1 MDMTGDR
8 LIPAPRET
16 VWAALNDP
24 DVLKASIPGCES
36 IEKLSDTEL
45 KAIASLKI
53 GPINARFN
61 GKVTLEDLDPPNGYN
76 LNGEGQGGVAGFA
89 KGGARVRLE
98 EEQGAT
104 RLRYEVHAQIGGKMA
119 QLGARLIDSTARSLS
134 EKFFNNFSA
143 QVAPQVEENVAEA
156 EAAAVEAVPA
166 EAASAETAP
175 AEAASAGA
183 GHGAESQAPA
193 EHASTHVPAHADEDA
208 GNPTV
213 AGLPVGIWIPL
224 VIAIVV
230 VSIVLARF
238 FG

>member
-1 MDMTGDR
+1 MDMTGER

-36 IEKLSDTEL
+36 IEKLSDTEM

-89 KGGARVRLE
+89 KGGAKVRLE
-98 EEQGAT
+98 DEQGAT

-119 QLGARLIDSTARSLS
+119 QLGARLIDSTAKSLS
-134 EKFFNNFSA
+134 EKFFTNFSE
-143 QVAPQVEENVAEA
+143 QVAPQVEENVPEA
-156 EAAAVEAVPA
+156 
-166 EAASAETAP
+166 AP
-175 AEAASAGA
+175 AEAAPSA
-183 GHGAESQAPA
+183 
-193 EHASTHVPAHADEDA
+193 PAHAEPAHAAPAHAAHDEDDG
-208 GNPTV
+208 GNPVV
-213 AGLPVGIWIPL
+213 AGLPIGIWIPL
-224 VIAIVV
+224 IIAIVV
-230 VSIVLARF
+230 VSIVLAKF